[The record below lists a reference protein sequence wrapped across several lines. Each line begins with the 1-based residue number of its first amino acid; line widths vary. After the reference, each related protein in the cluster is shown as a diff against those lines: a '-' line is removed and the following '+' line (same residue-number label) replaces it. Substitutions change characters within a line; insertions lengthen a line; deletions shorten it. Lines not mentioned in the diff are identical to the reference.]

1 MTDFHPNS
9 PHDHFFRRTFDVA
22 KHTHALLMH
31 RLPAQVLNR
40 IRPGSLQRAKET
52 FLAQMNMKSGLI
64 CSILLCS
71 TTTPRC

>member
-1 MTDFHPNS
+1 MTTFHPNS

-22 KHTHALLMH
+22 KHTYALLVH

-52 FLAQMNMKSGLI
+52 FLSADEHEGLI
-64 CSILLCS
+64 CSIPLCW
-71 TTTPRC
+71 TTTPRS